1 MNPTNIEYLVIIGI
15 AVMLLLVISLLLVFN
30 INQRKKLKY
39 QNDMQQ
45 LREKQQ
51 NQLIES
57 AILSEENE
65 RHRIAETLHD
75 EVGAILSSTRLHFS
89 NIKSDQLDEK
99 DRQLHER
106 SKELLDHAINHV
118 RSISHNLH
126 STLLKEFGLN
136 EAIRHFLNKTVQGT
150 VVKVEILLDDNYLVQ
165 HPQTDLGVYRIVQ
178 ELVNNILKHAH
189 SSYINISSVLKE
201 DDKWKFLIMTI
212 RYNGSGISQ
221 EEFEV
226 FRYKPEGLGLK
237 NIQNRIILL
246 RGNIL
251 FEKNVTDNTI
261 TLTIPI
267 NDVL

>member
-1 MNPTNIEYLVIIGI
+1 MNNIEFLVIIGI

-30 INQRKKLKY
+30 INQRKKLKF

-89 NIKSDQLDEK
+89 NIKSDQLDDK

-106 SKELLDHAINHV
+106 SKELLDLAIKQV

-136 EAIRHFLNKTVQGT
+136 EAIRHFMSKTVQGT
-150 VVKVEILLDDNYLVQ
+150 IVNVETHLDDNYMVQ

-178 ELVNNILKHAH
+178 ELVNNIIKHAH
-189 SSYINISSVLKE
+189 ASYINIASVLRDEE
-201 DDKWKFLIMTI
+201 DWKDLVMTI
-212 RYNGSGISQ
+212 RYNGSGITQ
-221 EEFEV
+221 QEFEE

-246 RGNIL
+246 RGKIQ
-251 FEKNVTDNTI
+251 FQKNATDNSI

>member
-1 MNPTNIEYLVIIGI
+1 MNQIEFLVITGI

-30 INQRKKLKY
+30 TNQRKKLKY

-106 SKELLDHAINHV
+106 SKELLDLAIRQV

-136 EAIRHFLNKTVQGT
+136 EAIRHFMSKTVQGT
-150 VVKVEILLDDNYLVQ
+150 LVKVEINLDENYLVQ
-165 HPQTDLGVYRIVQ
+165 HPQTDLGVYRILQ

-189 SSYINISSVLKE
+189 ASYVNISSILKDE
-201 DDKWKFLIMTI
+201 EKWKTLVVII

-221 EEFEV
+221 EEFED

-251 FEKNVTDNTI
+251 FEKNESDNTI

-267 NDVL
+267 NDVQ

>member
-1 MNPTNIEYLVIIGI
+1 MNQIEFLVITGI

-30 INQRKKLKY
+30 TNQRKKLKY

-106 SKELLDHAINHV
+106 SKELLDLAIRQV

-136 EAIRHFLNKTVQGT
+136 EAIRHFMSKTVQGT
-150 VVKVEILLDDNYLVQ
+150 IVKVEINLDENYLVQ
-165 HPQTDLGVYRIVQ
+165 HPQTDLGVYRILQ
-178 ELVNNILKHAH
+178 ELVNNILKHARA
-189 SSYINISSVLKE
+189 SYVNISSILKDE
-201 DDKWKFLIMTI
+201 EKWKTLVVII

-221 EEFEV
+221 EEFED

-251 FEKNVTDNTI
+251 FEKNESDNTI

-267 NDVL
+267 NDVQ

>member
-1 MNPTNIEYLVIIGI
+1 MNQTNLEFLVIIGI

-30 INQRKKLKY
+30 INQRKKLKH
-39 QNDMQQ
+39 QNEMQQ

-65 RHRIAETLHD
+65 RHRIAEILHD

-89 NIKSDQLDEK
+89 NIKNDQLNEK
-99 DRQLHER
+99 DRLLHEK
-106 SKELLDHAINHV
+106 SKELLDLAITQV
-118 RSISHNLH
+118 RTISHNLH

-136 EAIRHFLNKTVQGT
+136 EAIRHFMSKIVHGT
-150 VVKVEILLDDNYLVQ
+150 IMKVESHLDDDYIVQ
-165 HPQTDLGVYRIVQ
+165 HPQIDLGVYRIVQ

-189 SSYINISSVLKE
+189 ATYINISSELKGE
-201 DDKWKFLIMTI
+201 EKQKYLVMII
-212 RYNGSGISQ
+212 RSNGSGISQ
-221 EEFEV
+221 EEFED
-226 FRYKPEGLGLK
+226 FRYKPAGLGLK

-246 RGNIL
+246 RGSIQ
-251 FEKNVTDNTI
+251 FEKNATDNTV

-267 NDVL
+267 NIAP